1 MGNKVGDKV
10 GNKSLNASQG
20 KVLEEIRNNVE
31 LPEYNQET
39 VKAMAEAM
47 SIANDPSVK
56 CYNNME
62 DLKKDL
68 MDE

>member
-1 MGNKVGDKV
+1 MGDKV

-20 KVLEEIRNNVE
+20 KVLAEIRNNVE
-31 LPEYNQET
+31 LSEYNKET

-56 CYNNME
+56 GYTNME

>member
-1 MGNKVGDKV
+1 MGNKVGDKM
-10 GNKSLNASQG
+10 GNKSLNASQN
-20 KVLEEIRNNVE
+20 KVLAEIRNNVE

-56 CYNNME
+56 GYTNME